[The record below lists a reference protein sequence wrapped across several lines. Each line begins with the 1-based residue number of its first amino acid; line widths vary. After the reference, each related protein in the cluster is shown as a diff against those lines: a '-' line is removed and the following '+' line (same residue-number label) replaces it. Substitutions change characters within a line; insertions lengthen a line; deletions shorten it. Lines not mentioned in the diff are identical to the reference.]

1 MSDNS
6 MYEKTMYDNSM
17 NDKSMSSTSLSKAYI
32 AVNHFG
38 YGARGDELVQAK
50 VNPKQWIISQL
61 LPITFDSSLPH
72 SNDIF
77 IEHANYRKQK
87 KQQKQQKQQKKRGQQ
102 SPNRQLSKNA
112 MPEDRMSENKMSK
125 NGMLNNYARQTLRS
139 MSVDTL
145 SQAIHSSHSVSWRL
159 LDFFSNHFSVSAQGQ
174 LMVGLSATL
183 EREAIAPNLLGKFE
197 DLLLAVEQHP
207 AMLIYLNNEKSFGLN
222 SRIAKKRKVGLNEN
236 LAREIMELH
245 TLGVDGGYNQAD
257 VIELAKGI
265 SGWSVKKP
273 VKERSAGFIFR
284 PHGHEPG
291 SRTLLGKKYSQQGMA
306 QGQQM
311 LRDLAMN
318 PATVKYVCFKLA
330 HHFVSESPPVSLLNK
345 MEATWM
351 KTSGNLKK
359 VMVSLFSADEAWS
372 ASTQKFKTPREFI
385 ISTNRAIALK
395 KIKPKA
401 LFNSLVSLGQQPFN
415 AGSPAGFSDDE
426 TDWLGASALMARIDW
441 STRLSGYLKRLNA
454 EKVMTVAL
462 GDSVSQHTYQSV
474 MRAESRQQAMT
485 LLLMS
490 PEFQRR

>member
-6 MYEKTMYDNSM
+6 M
-17 NDKSMSSTSLSKAYI
+17 SSTSFSKAYI
-32 AVNHFG
+32 AVNRFG
-38 YGARGDELVQAK
+38 YGARGDELLQAK
-50 VNPKQWIISQL
+50 SNPKQWIISQL
-61 LPITFDSSLPH
+61 LPIAFNSSLPH

-77 IEHANYRKQK
+77 IEQANYRKEK
-87 KQQKQQKQQKKRGQQ
+87 KQQKKRGKQ
-102 SPNRQLSKNA
+102 SKSNQSNNEMSKNA
-112 MPEDRMSENKMSK
+112 MSENKMSNKDMTK
-125 NGMLNNYARQTLRS
+125 NSARNTLRN

-145 SQAIHSSHSVSWRL
+145 NQAIHSSHSVSWRL
-159 LDFFSNHFSVSAQGQ
+159 LDFFSNHFSVSANGR

-183 EREAIAPNLLGKFE
+183 EREGIAPNLLGKFE

-207 AMLIYLNNEKSFGLN
+207 AMLIYLNNEKSFGPN
-222 SRIAKKRKVGLNEN
+222 SRIAKKRKIGLNEN

-245 TLGVDGGYNQAD
+245 TVGVDGGYSQAD

-265 SGWSVKKP
+265 TGWSVKNP
-273 VKERSAGFIFR
+273 IKERSGGFIFR
-284 PHGHEPG
+284 SHGHEPG
-291 SRTLLGKKYSQQGMA
+291 PRTLLGKKYVQQGIT

-318 PATVKYVCFKLA
+318 PATAKYVCFKLA
-330 HHFVSESPPVSLLNK
+330 HHFVSENPPASLLNQ

-351 KTSGNLKK
+351 KTGGNLKQ

-372 ASTQKFKTPREFI
+372 ASAQKFKTPREFV
-385 ISTNRAIALK
+385 ISANRAIALK

-401 LFNSLVSLGQQPFN
+401 LFNSLVSLGQQPFT

-426 TDWLGASALMARIDW
+426 SDWLGASALMARIDW
-441 STRLSGYLKRLNA
+441 STMVSSHLKRSNA
-454 EKVMTVAL
+454 ETVMTVSL
-462 GDSVSQHTYQSV
+462 GESVSQHTYQSV

-490 PEFQRR
+490 PEFQRK

>member
-6 MYEKTMYDNSM
+6 M
-17 NDKSMSSTSLSKAYI
+17 SSTSFSKAYI
-32 AVNHFG
+32 AVNRFG
-38 YGARGDELVQAK
+38 YGARGDELLQAK
-50 VNPKQWIISQL
+50 SNPKQWIISQL
-61 LPITFDSSLPH
+61 LPIAFNSSLPH

-77 IEHANYRKQK
+77 IEQANYRKEK
-87 KQQKQQKQQKKRGQQ
+87 KQQKKRGKQ
-102 SPNRQLSKNA
+102 SKSNQSNNEMSKNA
-112 MPEDRMSENKMSK
+112 MSENKMSNKDMTK
-125 NGMLNNYARQTLRS
+125 NSARNTLRN

-145 SQAIHSSHSVSWRL
+145 NQAIHSSHSVSWRL
-159 LDFFSNHFSVSAQGQ
+159 LDFFSNHFSVSANGR

-207 AMLIYLNNEKSFGLN
+207 AMLIYLNNEKSFGPN
-222 SRIAKKRKVGLNEN
+222 SRIAKKRKIGLNEN

-245 TLGVDGGYNQAD
+245 TVGVDGGYSQAD

-265 SGWSVKKP
+265 TGWSVKNP
-273 VKERSAGFIFR
+273 IKERSGGFIFR
-284 PHGHEPG
+284 SHGHEPG
-291 SRTLLGKKYSQQGMA
+291 PRTLLGKKYVQQGIT

-318 PATVKYVCFKLA
+318 PATAKYVCFKLA
-330 HHFVSESPPVSLLNK
+330 YHFVSENPPASLLNQ

-351 KTSGNLKK
+351 KTGGNLKQ

-372 ASTQKFKTPREFI
+372 ASAQKFKTPREFV
-385 ISTNRAIALK
+385 ISANRAIALK

-401 LFNSLVSLGQQPFN
+401 LFNSLVSLGQQPFT

-426 TDWLGASALMARIDW
+426 SDWLGASALMARIDW
-441 STRLSGYLKRLNA
+441 STMVSSHLKRSNA
-454 EKVMTVAL
+454 EKVMTVSL
-462 GDSVSQHTYQSV
+462 GESVSQHTYQSV

-490 PEFQRR
+490 PEFQRK